1 MPRSSCENS
10 MKALIGRRGDLSFDV
25 CSDEVIGTVDD
36 DDEGRVE
43 LCCFSFRDK
52 CLEQKLNR
60 CDSFE
65 QFLNEHSRR
74 HCFPLNRFRT

>member
-1 MPRSSCENS
+1 
-10 MKALIGRRGDLSFDV
+10 MKALIGRREDFSFDV
-25 CSDEVIGTVDD
+25 CSDETTGTVDDDDD

-43 LCCFSFRDK
+43 LSCFSFRDK

-65 QFLNEHSRR
+65 QFLNEQSRR